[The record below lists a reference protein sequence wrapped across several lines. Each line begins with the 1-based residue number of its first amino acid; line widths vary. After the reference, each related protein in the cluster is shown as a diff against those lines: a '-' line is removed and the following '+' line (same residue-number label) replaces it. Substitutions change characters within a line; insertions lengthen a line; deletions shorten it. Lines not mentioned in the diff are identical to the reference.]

1 MSTASAR
8 SSAPRAPAAHGPLDL
23 LLGLGF
29 GLVGVTIFSW
39 GLGVAIE
46 LVGITLL
53 WPDQGEEHSR
63 AMVVEDLGYIAAA
76 PRSLL
81 VADTVAF
88 AQDIV
93 RLVEWP
99 YHHLGLVAW
108 YRRIHAQPAAQA
120 AAPRARNAAGAPQ
133 PAPHAQPGLA
143 AATESLAAEL
153 SRWVL
158 ISMYVAQDTLLRGAI
173 ALFAAPAFV
182 LACLLG
188 AVDGLVRRDLRR
200 WGGARESSW
209 VYHHAK
215 RYTRWALT
223 GGFTLYLSW
232 PFGGFDPAL
241 MVLVFTALVAFS
253 LSTTLA
259 SFKKYV

>member
-1 MSTASAR
+1 MSSASAR
-8 SSAPRAPAAHGPLDL
+8 PPAHRAPAAPGPLDL

-39 GLGVAIE
+39 GIGIAIE
-46 LVGITLL
+46 LVGIQLL
-53 WPDQGEEHSR
+53 WPEQGEEHSR

-88 AQDIV
+88 AHEIV

-99 YHHLGLVAW
+99 YHRLGLVAW
-108 YRRIHAQPAAQA
+108 YRRHHGAPAAQA
-120 AAPRARNAAGAPQ
+120 AAGVQQ
-133 PAPHAQPGLA
+133 PAVAAQPGMA
-143 AATESLAAEL
+143 AATESLAADL

-200 WGGARESSW
+200 WGGARESSF

>member
-1 MSTASAR
+1 MAGAAR
-8 SSAPRAPAAHGPLDL
+8 PAQQRAPAPASPVDL
-23 LLGLGF
+23 LLVPAF
-29 GLVGVTIFSW
+29 GLIGATLFSW
-39 GLGVAIE
+39 AIGVVIE
-46 LVGITLL
+46 LVGIQVL
-53 WPDQGEEHSR
+53 WPEQGEEHSR

-88 AQDIV
+88 AHEVI

-108 YRRIHAQPAAQA
+108 YRRHHGQA
-120 AAPRARNAAGAPQ
+120 DEQAGASQAGAAVGKRP
-133 PAPHAQPGLA
+133 PAKPGLA
-143 AATESLAAEL
+143 AAGESLASEL

-158 ISMYVAQDTLLRGAI
+158 ITMYVAEDTLLRLAI

-200 WGGARESSW
+200 WGGARESSL

-259 SFKKYV
+259 AFKKYV

>member
-1 MSTASAR
+1 MSAVAAR
-8 SSAPRAPAAHGPLDL
+8 SPAPRAPAPQGPFDL

-29 GLVGVTIFSW
+29 GLVGVTLFSW
-39 GLGVAIE
+39 IVGVAIE
-46 LVGITLL
+46 LVGIQVL
-53 WPDQGEEHSR
+53 WPELGEEHSR
-63 AMVVEDLGYIAAA
+63 ALVIEDLGYIAAA

-88 AQDIV
+88 AQEIV

-99 YHHLGLVAW
+99 YHRLGLVAW
-108 YRRIHAQPAAQA
+108 YRRNHGQPSPQA
-120 AAPRARNAAGAPQ
+120 RAAGAQ
-133 PAPHAQPGLA
+133 QTAQPGLT
-143 AATESLAAEL
+143 AATQSLAAEL

-158 ISMYVAQDTLLRGAI
+158 ISMYVAQDTLLRLAI
-173 ALFAAPAFV
+173 AVFAAPAFV

-200 WGGARESSW
+200 WGGARESSF

-215 RYTRWALT
+215 RYTGWALT

-232 PFGGFDPAL
+232 PFGGFDPAQ
-241 MVLVFTALVAFS
+241 MVLVFTALVAFA

-259 SFKKYV
+259 TFKKYV

>member
-1 MSTASAR
+1 MTTAA
-8 SSAPRAPAAHGPLDL
+8 RAPAPRGPALHGPLDL
-23 LLGLGF
+23 VFTLAF
-29 GLVGVTIFSW
+29 GLVGATVFSW
-39 GLGVAIE
+39 GLGVVIE
-46 LVGITLL
+46 IVGIQFL
-53 WPDQGEEHSR
+53 WVDEGESHARSL
-63 AMVVEDLGYIAAA
+63 VVEDLAYIAAA

-88 AQDIV
+88 AQEIV
-93 RLVEWP
+93 RTVEWP
-99 YHHLGLVAW
+99 YHRLGLVAW
-108 YRRIHAQPAAQA
+108 YQRHHGEGAAAQEAVRA
-120 AAPRARNAAGAPQ
+120 AAPAAGGILRASG
-133 PAPHAQPGLA
+133 AM
-143 AATESLAAEL
+143 AAEL

-158 ISMYVAQDTLLRGAI
+158 ISMYVAQDTLLRLAI
-173 ALFAAPAFV
+173 ALFALPAFL

-200 WGGARESSW
+200 WGGARESSL

-241 MVLVFTALVAFS
+241 MVLVFTALVAAS

>member
-1 MSTASAR
+1 MSAAAAR
-8 SSAPRAPAAHGPLDL
+8 TSAPRAPAPQGPFDL

-39 GLGVAIE
+39 VVGVAIE
-46 LVGITLL
+46 LVGIQVL
-53 WPDQGEEHSR
+53 WPEQGEEHSR
-63 AMVVEDLGYIAAA
+63 SLVVEDLGYIAAA
-76 PRSLL
+76 PRSVL

-88 AQDIV
+88 AQEIV

-108 YRRIHAQPAAQA
+108 YHRNHGQPAPQA
-120 AAPRARNAAGAPQ
+120 ALPRARGAAGVQQA
-133 PAPHAQPGLA
+133 AQPGLA
-143 AATESLAAEL
+143 ADTQSMAAEL

-158 ISMYVAQDTLLRGAI
+158 ISMYVAQDTLLRLAI

-200 WGGARESSW
+200 WGGARESSL

-259 SFKKYV
+259 SFKKYL

>member
-1 MSTASAR
+1 MASAVR
-8 SSAPRAPAAHGPLDL
+8 PPVQRAPAPASPVDL
-23 LLGLGF
+23 LLIPAF
-29 GLVGVTIFSW
+29 GLIGATLFSW
-39 GLGVAIE
+39 ALGVVIE
-46 LVGITLL
+46 LVGIQVL
-53 WPDQGEEHSR
+53 WPEQGEEHSR
-63 AMVVEDLGYIAAA
+63 AMVLEDLGYIAAA

-88 AQDIV
+88 AQEIV
-93 RLVEWP
+93 GLVEWP

-108 YRRIHAQPAAQA
+108 YRRHNGQAAQQA
-120 AAPRARNAAGAPQ
+120 AASRSPSFGGRQQ
-133 PAPHAQPGLA
+133 PAQPGIA
-143 AATESLAAEL
+143 AASESLAAEL

-158 ISMYVAQDTLLRGAI
+158 ITMYVAQDTLLRLAI

-200 WGGARESSW
+200 WGGARESSL

-259 SFKKYV
+259 TFKKYV